1 MRAYIVDLGA
11 SNIDPE
17 NGAATAQCVP
27 ASGAP
32 YNETPVF
39 QCLGV
44 TSLPYQADTDG
55 DGEVT
60 DGAQG
65 IMLTGIAGADGVLI
79 GARDTRHDNPAGAM
93 APGETC
99 VHSTGKGFE
108 SRLLCKDQLVCLIV
122 GDDTVLVLDRKERKF
137 QVAIDGMIIEA
148 SRENGISMAEPGG
161 AALILRDGNAT
172 LKGKAVFLGE
182 NPITPIAGIPPTT
195 GTPAPSTSVLVPAP
209 TP

>member
-1 MRAYIVDLGA
+1 MSARAYIVDLGA
-11 SNIDPE
+11 SEVDSE

-44 TSLPYQADTDG
+44 TSIAAPAEVDA

-60 DGAQG
+60 DAAQG
-65 IMLTGIAGADGVLI
+65 IMLTGLSGADGVLI

-93 APGETC
+93 SPGETC

-122 GDDTVLVLDRKERKF
+122 GDDTVLLLDRKERKF
-137 QVAIDGMIIEA
+137 QVAIDGMIVEA

-161 AALILRDGNAT
+161 AALVLKDGNAT

-182 NPITPIAGIPPTT
+182 NPTAAVGV
-195 GTPAPSTSVLVPAP
+195 GGVSVSQSVLVPAV
-209 TP
+209 